1 MGPDDFARATGVSR
15 ETLEKLKI
23 YQQLLEKWQPKINL
37 VGPATLADA
46 WRRHFDDSA
55 QIFPFLRNILQERV
69 SHKNNAAPQQ
79 DIDSTPQSEISA
91 NPHLPPDPVAHV
103 DLGSGAGFPGLV
115 LAIMAQGEGL
125 PLKTHL
131 VESDQRKCAFLI
143 EVARAANVAE
153 SLRVHPKRAQALA
166 REGKIKADL
175 VTARALAPLTELL
188 ELAAPFLKPRG
199 ECLFLK
205 GERVDDELISAA
217 RAWKIRSDRIAS
229 RSGAGGVILRVRE
242 FTRA

>member
-1 MGPDDFARATGVSR
+1 MTPDDFARETGVSR
-15 ETLEKLKI
+15 ETLEKLQI

-37 VGPATLADA
+37 VGPATLSDA
-46 WRRHFDDSA
+46 WSRHFDDSA
-55 QIFPFLRNILQERV
+55 QIFPLLRNVLQERV
-69 SHKNNAAPQQ
+69 SHKDNAAPQQ
-79 DIDSTPQSEISA
+79 DIDSPQQSA
-91 NPHLPPDPVAHV
+91 VSLTAHPPPDPVAHV

-115 LAIMAQGEGL
+115 LAIMAKGEGL
-125 PLKTHL
+125 MLETHL

-143 EVARAANVAE
+143 EVARATNVAE
-153 SLRVHPKRAQALA
+153 SLRVHPKRAEALA

-175 VTARALAPLTELL
+175 VTARALAPLAELL